1 MKIYKI
7 GRYYYKEIS
16 EQKYVELYNEKSE
29 DIVTLIDY
37 GGEPI
42 KYFKKQKIENLN
54 KKIEK

>member
-42 KYFKKQKIENLN
+42 KYFKKQKIENIN
-54 KKIEK
+54 KK